1 VQGLE
6 YGRAADLDR
15 TRTTE
20 SGHDMSN
27 STTRSAGRT
36 SLRQRG
42 RRWLLAG
49 AAASALALTIAA
61 PAWAGPSA
69 TATLAPIGTGS
80 YLLTVTNTGTEPL
93 TGFFAGAGNEPPA
106 TNVVPSPACSYGN
119 TPAVGTITCTIAI
132 APGASVQM
140 CYTGKALVEELPGD
154 GLILQPETGPV
165 TLTMS
170 TAVASCPVAG
180 FKATSGGTG
189 GTAKCVVP
197 KLKGKTLASAEK
209 AISKAHCAVGKVKK
223 ASSSHVKKGIVV
235 SQGTKAGES
244 LPDGAKVSLVVSKG
258 K

>member
-1 VQGLE
+1 M
-6 YGRAADLDR
+6 RR
-15 TRTTE
+15 KRTE
-20 SGHDMSN
+20 SGHDMSS

-36 SLRQRG
+36 FGGQRG
-42 RRWLLAG
+42 RRWILG
-49 AAASALALTIAA
+49 GVAASVLALTAAA

-80 YLLTVTNTGTEPL
+80 YLLTVTNTGSEPL

-132 APGASVQM
+132 APGASAQM
-140 CYTGKALVEELPGD
+140 CYTGKALAEELPGD
-154 GLILQPETGPV
+154 ALILQPEVGPV
-165 TLTMS
+165 TLT
-170 TAVASCPVAG
+170 TAAAVASCPLPG
-180 FKATSGGTG
+180 FKATSG

-209 AISKAHCAVGKVKK
+209 AIAKAHCAVGKVKK

-235 SQGTKAGES
+235 SQGTRAGQS
-244 LPDGAKVSLVVSKG
+244 QPNGTKVSLVVSKG
-258 K
+258 